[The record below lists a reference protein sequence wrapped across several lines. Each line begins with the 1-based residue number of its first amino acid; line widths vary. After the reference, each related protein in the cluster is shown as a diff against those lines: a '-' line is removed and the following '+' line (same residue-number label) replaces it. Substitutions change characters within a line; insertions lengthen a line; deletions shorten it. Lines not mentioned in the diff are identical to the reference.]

1 MEKRLTMFFAC
12 LFLSVG
18 MALAQTKVTGTVI
31 SQEDGQPIIGAAVKV
46 VGTSQGMLTDV
57 NGRFSLTL
65 PAGKTDL
72 QVTYLGYEGK
82 TVKAKNGM
90 RIFLQSDAKALD
102 DVLVVAYGKTSKQAF
117 TGSAT
122 QLDGEAMSMK
132 NTSEITKTLQGEVA
146 GVQVFNTSGQPGSNA
161 TVLIRGLGSI
171 NSSSAPLYVV
181 DGMPFSGDISGLNPG
196 DIESMTVLKGPSAT
210 SLYG

>member
-65 PAGKTDL
+65 PARPL
-72 QVTYLGYEGK
+72 RLR
-82 TVKAKNGM
+82 TVC
-90 RIFLQSDAKALD
+90 
-102 DVLVVAYGKTSKQAF
+102 V
-117 TGSAT
+117 
-122 QLDGEAMSMK
+122 
-132 NTSEITKTLQGEVA
+132 
-146 GVQVFNTSGQPGSNA
+146 
-161 TVLIRGLGSI
+161 
-171 NSSSAPLYVV
+171 SSCRVMQRLW
-181 DGMPFSGDISGLNPG
+181 MMCL
-196 DIESMTVLKGPSAT
+196 L
-210 SLYG
+210 